1 MAYRPRKRAGRPSDS
16 TDEQRL
22 EGELAQRCTR
32 EHREGHGPSD
42 GVRRRSK
49 ESSGG
54 TKRVAGKR
62 RVGFG
67 RFPQGAGDRSRRA
80 ARNAA
85 NPRVGS
91 GMKQARRPCAEE
103 AVEVVRNHGDGTGL
117 RRWYLRSRR
126 EPARVTGSGRARK
139 SRRRGEFRGPRECR
153 SGANRAG
160 SDPRPDES
168 HGREA
173 ELRPGRCE
181 GLRSGVKTRKV
192 LDGYPVKAGTIAR
205 RPRRPPRCP
214 PATVKHEGGAG
225 KTTDPPRG
233 VRGEPRS
240 QR

>member
-22 EGELAQRCTR
+22 EGELAQRCAS

-49 ESSGG
+49 GSSGG
-54 TKRVAGKR
+54 MKRVAGKR
-62 RVGFG
+62 RFGFG
-67 RFPQGAGDRSRRA
+67 RFPQGAGDRSRSA

-91 GMKQARRPCAEE
+91 GMQQARRPSAEE
-103 AVEVVRNHGDGTGL
+103 AVEVVRNHEDGPRL
-117 RRWYLRSRR
+117 RRWHLRGRR
-126 EPARVTGSGRARK
+126 KPARATGSGRARTD
-139 SRRRGEFRGPRECR
+139 RRRGDFRGPRESR

-160 SDPRPDES
+160 SHPRPDES
-168 HGREA
+168 HGRVA
-173 ELRPGRCE
+173 ELRPGLSE

-192 LDGYPVKAGTIAR
+192 LDGCPVKAGAIAR
-205 RPRRPPRCP
+205 RPRNPPRCP

-225 KTTDPPRG
+225 KTNDPPRG